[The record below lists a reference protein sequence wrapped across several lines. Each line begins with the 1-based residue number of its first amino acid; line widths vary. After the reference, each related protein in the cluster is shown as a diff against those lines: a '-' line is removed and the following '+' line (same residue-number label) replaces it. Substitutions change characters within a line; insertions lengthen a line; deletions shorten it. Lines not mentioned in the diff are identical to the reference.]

1 MGTSAALG
9 AVRAARK
16 THRLERIAGSAHWLM
31 LPALV
36 FTFALVV
43 FPIGYTLWLSL
54 NDYQFGHAPHF
65 NFAANYAALLHD
77 DVFWTGLFAT
87 FALYFLSLALQLPL
101 GTYVGLLLNQRLGGQ
116 TLVRTILMSPFMMP
130 AVVVGMMWLVILDP
144 SLGAA
149 NYLLGLLGLPP
160 SQWLAS
166 PGLVIPV
173 VAMIDTWQWTPFVA
187 LIVLGGLQAL
197 PAEPFEAAYIDGAT
211 SRQAFFYV
219 TLPLLRPTLMTA
231 AILRSVDLLRFFDI
245 IYITT
250 QGGPGNAS
258 TTLNIYAYR
267 RGFEFFDIG
276 YASAIMIALMALV
289 AGVVL
294 GLMRMRRSLP

>member
-1 MGTSAALG
+1 MGSMAFGRSG
-9 AVRAARK
+9 ASTAGW
-16 THRLERIAGSAHWLM
+16 THRRHRFAGTAHWL
-31 LPALV
+31 LVPALA

-43 FPIGYTLWLSL
+43 FPFGYTFWLSL
-54 NDYQFGHAPHF
+54 NDYQFGHAARF
-65 NFAANYAALLHD
+65 NFGENYAALLRD
-77 DVFWTGLFAT
+77 AVFWQGLGTT
-87 FALYFLSLALQLPL
+87 FFLYFLSLALQLAL
-101 GTYVGLLLNQRLGGQ
+101 GTYVGLLLNRRLYGQ
-116 TLVRTILMSPFMMP
+116 TLARTILMSPFMMP
-130 AVVVGMMWLVILDP
+130 SVVVGMMWLVILDP

-149 NYLLGLLGLPP
+149 NYLLSLLGLPP

-166 PGLVIPV
+166 PGLVVPV
-173 VAMIDTWQWTPFVA
+173 IALIDTWQWTPFVA
-187 LIVLGGLQAL
+187 LIVVGGLQAL
-197 PAEPFEAAYIDGAT
+197 PIEPFEAAFIDGAT
-211 SRQAFFYV
+211 RWQAFRYV
-219 TLPLLRPTLMTA
+219 TLPMLRPTLLTA

-289 AGVVL
+289 AIVVL
-294 GLMRMRRSLP
+294 ALMRLRRSL